1 MELWEAI
8 RNRRTIRSFKDE
20 PVSDAEL
27 DRILEATRWAPSW
40 ANTQVW
46 EFILVFDKKIKEK
59 LADCLR
65 ETNVARNAILQAPVT
80 IAALGQKRVAGF
92 KKGEQRTILGDWLMF
107 DVALAVQNLSLAAWE
122 LGLGCVI
129 VGSFDIEKAAG
140 VLEIPDDRQ
149 LLVLMPLGRPGHVP
163 TAPKRK
169 EITDFTYKD
178 RYKNPWK
185 GGGG

>member
-8 RNRRTIRSFKDE
+8 RNRRTIRSFTND
-20 PVSDAEL
+20 PISDIEL
-27 DRILEATRWAPSW
+27 DRILEAARWAPSW

-46 EFILVFDKKIKEK
+46 EFILVFDKEIKEK
-59 LADCLR
+59 LADCIPESNRGR
-65 ETNVARNAILQAPVT
+65 EALLKAPVT

-122 LGLGCVI
+122 LGIGSVI
-129 VGSFDIEKAAG
+129 IGSFDIEKASK

-149 LLVLMPLGRPGHVP
+149 LLVLIPIGRPEQIP
-163 TAPKRK
+163 SAPKRK
-169 EITDFTYKD
+169 EIAEFTYKD
-178 RYKNPWK
+178 KYKNPWK
-185 GGGG
+185 SGEG